1 MEQSRE
7 EKYEEKREL
16 EEQLANMELGDER
29 APDIIRRLIAILLEL
44 EELILQDMANE
55 DPYIDNYHYDRAK
68 G

>member
-29 APDIIRRLIAILLEL
+29 A
-44 EELILQDMANE
+44 
-55 DPYIDNYHYDRAK
+55 
-68 G
+68 

>member
-29 APDIIRRLIAILLEL
+29 APDIIQRLIAILLEL

-55 DPYIDNYHYDRAK
+55 NPYIDNYHYDRAK

>member
-29 APDIIRRLIAILLEL
+29 APDIIQRLIAILLEL

-55 DPYIDNYHYDRAK
+55 DPYINNYHYDRAK